1 VVAYDFDAITTLKG
15 LLDVAI
21 PLEGAMIDYEL
32 TDLLIELEEIQQ
44 DRFLNKARGQQ
55 VVDLLAFYE
64 IPESLYILKQ
74 EPQNGREPHQCRRK
88 IALFNFAH
96 VPEELKTRLIECL
109 FMIGHSPEFISE
121 AMGEDIR
128 AVAESLRS
136 VVDENRAKRA
146 ADLRNNPQR
155 FRLVKS

>member
-1 VVAYDFDAITTLKG
+1 
-15 LLDVAI
+15 
-21 PLEGAMIDYEL
+21 MIDYEL

-55 VVDLLAFYE
+55 VKDLLDFYD

-88 IALFNFAH
+88 IALFNFAQITQDIGPRI
-96 VPEELKTRLIECL
+96 VECL
-109 FMIGHSPEFISE
+109 FMIGHSPEFIAE
-121 AMGEDIR
+121 ALGQDIR
-128 AVAESLRS
+128 SVAESLRS
-136 VVDENRAKRA
+136 VVDETRAQRA
-146 ADLRNNPQR
+146 ADLRKNPQR